1 MEEGGAT
8 YLQKVVF
15 YGHTFQKAVKTP
27 GPPDFQFLKKIT
39 YCLLRLQHHVGC
51 HRANKTEFWSYPL
64 NEQKIQTRGQ
74 GSTGIVVYSLNERV
88 SPGPGSRHRGR
99 ASRLEDGFSP
109 VTRDSPRRV
118 SAARPGAACPPNQP
132 VSALP
137 GKTDHRL
144 LPDGGKLPQTPRA
157 ATDSPRGAARP
168 ARPRCPRFPPRPPR
182 LPANARDHGSA
193 TVFTLFRERTNTL
206 EGTASPPRQRGALL
220 RTRTGSAP
228 PPGSWGAPLGTP
240 GRRVFCWPEL
250 GPASRGR

>member
-157 ATDSPRGAARP
+157 ATDSPQGAARP

-206 EGTASPPRQRGALL
+206 EGTASPPPSARCATAHAHGLRPTPRLVGRAARHAGKESFLL
-220 RTRTGSAP
+220 S
-228 PPGSWGAPLGTP
+228 
-240 GRRVFCWPEL
+240 
-250 GPASRGR
+250 